1 MPTNVA
7 NDYSSLFHIKIKIDS
22 RLVAT
27 NVWSQLHC
35 GIIPDDRVV
44 APELVDCIVAY
55 RWRKVELFGSVGVE
69 QMRLNIT
76 TAQACRQIVEFDQV
90 AEDALVGCR

>member
-1 MPTNVA
+1 MFANVA
-7 NDYSSLFHIKIKIDS
+7 NDNSSLFYIKIKIDS

-27 NVWSQLHC
+27 NMWAQLRS

-44 APELVDCIVAY
+44 APELVDGIVAY
-55 RWRKVELFGSVGVE
+55 RWGKVELFGAVGVE

-76 TAQACRQIVEFDQV
+76 TAQASRQIVEFDQV